1 MESWYDKKE
10 DIFNIQL
17 QEKEYWKSI
26 ELPSGLIIDLSKDGK
41 IISIEILNASDVFS
55 GDTKK
60 VIELAK
66 KQHLKTEAN

>member
-1 MESWYDKKE
+1 MESWYDKEE

-41 IISIEILNASDVFS
+41 IISIEILNASNVFS

-66 KQHLKTEAN
+66 KPNFKLEAN

>member
-1 MESWYDKKE
+1 MESWYDKEE

-41 IISIEILNASDVFS
+41 IISIEILNASNVFS

-66 KQHLKTEAN
+66 KPRLKSVAN